1 MHASYEFR
9 RLMSYVSN
17 LVTVLSYGI
26 VCDEF
31 RQVINNAVLS
41 YGTFR
46 IFDSWSV
53 TSAAWVPSWVVSFAT
68 VVRYATRFGQAMSAI
83 ESGSVFRNR
92 SMA

>member
-1 MHASYEFR
+1 MGSLHASYEFR

-46 IFDSWSV
+46 ILIH
-53 TSAAWVPSWVVSFAT
+53 
-68 VVRYATRFGQAMSAI
+68 GL
-83 ESGSVFRNR
+83 
-92 SMA
+92 